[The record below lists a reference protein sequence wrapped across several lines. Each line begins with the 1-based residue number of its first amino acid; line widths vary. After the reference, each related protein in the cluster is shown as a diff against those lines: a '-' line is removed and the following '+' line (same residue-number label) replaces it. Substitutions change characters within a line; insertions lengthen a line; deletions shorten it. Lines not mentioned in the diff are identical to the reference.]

1 MLSNVPIS
9 SRFCYPID
17 MKKLTIYTDGAC
29 SGNPGPGGY
38 AAIIIDELGVESIVS
53 GGKKATTNNRMEMLA
68 LIGALKKAHEIESD
82 SSEKVEINL
91 YVDSQYVLKGA
102 TEWLAGW
109 KKKNWKATSGPVKNR
124 DLWEEIDQLLPGLKI
139 KWIWVKG
146 HAGNKYNELADEIA
160 VAEIEKL
167 R

>member
-1 MLSNVPIS
+1 
-9 SRFCYPID
+9 

-38 AAIIIDELGVESIVS
+38 AAIIIDEKGAESIVS
-53 GGKKATTNNRMEMLA
+53 GGEKVTTNNRMEMLA
-68 LIGALKKAHEIESD
+68 LIGALKKIREVEAESD
-82 SSEKVEINL
+82 EKAEVNL
-91 YVDSQYVLKGA
+91 YVDSQYVLKGS

-146 HAGNKYNELADEIA
+146 HAGDKYNEMADEIA
-160 VAEIEKL
+160 VGEVGKF
-167 R
+167 RK

>member
-1 MLSNVPIS
+1 MNNITV
-9 SRFCYPID
+9 F
-17 MKKLTIYTDGAC
+17 TDGAC

-38 AAIIIDELGVESIVS
+38 AAIIIDASGNETIIS
-53 GGKKATTNNRMEMLA
+53 GGDKATTNNRMEMMA
-68 LIGALKKAHEIESD
+68 LIESLKKVHEIQDKAGTTIIAE
-82 SSEKVEINL
+82 
-91 YVDSQYVLKGA
+91 YHVDSQYVIKGA

-124 DLWEEIDQLLPGLKI
+124 DLWEQIDELLVGLSL

-146 HAGNKYNELADEIA
+146 HDGNKYNEMADKIA
-160 VAEIEKL
+160 VAEVDKL